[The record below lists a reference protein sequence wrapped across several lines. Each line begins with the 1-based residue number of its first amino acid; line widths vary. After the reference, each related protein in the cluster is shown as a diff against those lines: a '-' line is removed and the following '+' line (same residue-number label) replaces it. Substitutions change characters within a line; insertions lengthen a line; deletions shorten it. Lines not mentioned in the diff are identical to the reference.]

1 MKLPIH
7 LDESSR
13 SPIYYQIE
21 EQLKALIISG
31 HLEQG
36 ASLPSIRALSKDLAC
51 SVITTKR
58 AYHNLEEKGLIRT
71 LQGKGTFVAEVDTS
85 AKQTAKEETVAKGL
99 KQAIQT
105 GRQHNYSDKELVTLF
120 TNLLKE

>member
-1 MKLPIH
+1 MKLPIQ

-13 SPIYYQIE
+13 SPIYHQIE
-21 EQLKALIISG
+21 EQIKALIISG

-36 ASLPSIRALSKDLAC
+36 SSLPSIRVLSKDLAC

-71 LQGKGTFVAEVDTS
+71 LQGKGTFVADIDTGARQL
-85 AKQTAKEETVAKGL
+85 AKVETVERGL
-99 KQAIQT
+99 MHAIHT
-105 GRQHNYSDKELVTLF
+105 GRQHNYSDADLVKLFKEL
-120 TNLLKE
+120 LKK

>member
-7 LDESSR
+7 LDETSR
-13 SPIYYQIE
+13 SPIYHQIE
-21 EQLKALIISG
+21 EQLQALIISG

-36 ASLPSIRALSKDLAC
+36 ASLPSIRVLSKELAC

-71 LQGKGTFVAEVDTS
+71 LQGKGTFVAEVDMQ
-85 AKQTAKEETVAKGL
+85 ANQLAKEETVVKGL
-99 KQAIQT
+99 KQVIQT
-105 GRQHNYSDKELVTLF
+105 GRQHNYSDNELLQLF
-120 TNLLKE
+120 TKILKE